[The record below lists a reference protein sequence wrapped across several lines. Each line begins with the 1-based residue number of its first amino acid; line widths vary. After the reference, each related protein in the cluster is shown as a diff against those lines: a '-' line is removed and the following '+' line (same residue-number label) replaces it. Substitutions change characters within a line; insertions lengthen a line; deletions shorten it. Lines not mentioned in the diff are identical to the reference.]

1 VGAVVAGWAAAQE
14 PILLPGLTVEQAAA
28 PHDTLVAITIAV
40 VAGAV
45 VLLPSLGL
53 LFGLYLRGRFDRELP
68 DEPRPSGLAAF
79 TVSRPGL
86 LARSAVGALIVGFGF
101 LNVADAG
108 WAHSVGLVALF
119 AFVGLGFLA
128 IVPREVAADAG
139 G

>member
-68 DEPRPSGLAAF
+68 DEPRPSGLTAF